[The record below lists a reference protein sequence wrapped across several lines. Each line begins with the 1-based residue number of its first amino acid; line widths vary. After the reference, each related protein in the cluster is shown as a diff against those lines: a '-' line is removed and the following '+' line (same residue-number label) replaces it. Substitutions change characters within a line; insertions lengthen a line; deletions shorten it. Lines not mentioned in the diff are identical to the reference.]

1 MKTGMKKMICPE
13 CGSEARVVRGMWKFQ
28 ESGLRNVVL
37 SGVEIISCKS
47 CESDM
52 PIIPNVN
59 DLMSVLALALVS
71 KPYKLT
77 GKEVRYLRKHIG
89 MTQDMFSRQVKV
101 DKTTVSKWENA
112 DDPVGP
118 QSDLLIRYIVLA
130 HDKQLHVWLE
140 EAIQKFQEV
149 TGRPKAIGIEINS
162 NTMRYQYA

>member
-1 MKTGMKKMICPE
+1 
-13 CGSEARVVRGMWKFQ
+13 
-28 ESGLRNVVL
+28 
-37 SGVEIISCKS
+37 
-47 CESDM
+47 
-52 PIIPNVN
+52 
-59 DLMSVLALALVS
+59 
-71 KPYKLT
+71 
-77 GKEVRYLRKHIG
+77 